1 MISRAKTINVA
12 DVLSANLS
20 LRETAAR
27 FLLYIEGLPDPEVIL
42 DFSDVRTISRSF
54 AHEYC
59 MRKRELH
66 KRIKE
71 SKVSPDVAKMFTV
84 VKEAH
89 ARRVARPRI
98 DFDGIPVI
106 NL

>member
-1 MISRAKTINVA
+1 MISRSKTINVA
-12 DVLSANLS
+12 EVLSANLA

-27 FLLYIEGLPDPEVIL
+27 FVLYIEGLPDSEVIL

-54 AHEYC
+54 AHEYS
-59 MRKRELH
+59 MRKRDLH
-66 KRIKE
+66 KRIRE
-71 SKVSPDVAKMFTV
+71 ANVSSDVAKMFAV

-89 ARRVARPRI
+89 AKRPSRPRI